1 MSNLRFSIFANNTD
15 VRRNIISRKLDNLTD
30 QIRQLNYTTDNL
42 CGSEF
47 AQNTVGLYTT
57 ILSFFF
63 GTVFALSFTWISGS
77 ILRMVSYVV
86 LFAIMIAVMTLWRWN
101 RRLIS
106 TMKDWRETS
115 KQLNDLTSDLSD
127 KHNALAF
134 EYQKKSDIHEQLNQH
149 YNILVAVLRF
159 TGLDMKLG
167 ITKLCSEEE
176 VNNERE
182 DS

>member
-1 MSNLRFSIFANNTD
+1 
-15 VRRNIISRKLDNLTD
+15 
-30 QIRQLNYTTDNL
+30 
-42 CGSEF
+42 
-47 AQNTVGLYTT
+47 
-57 ILSFFF
+57 
-63 GTVFALSFTWISGS
+63 
-77 ILRMVSYVV
+77 
-86 LFAIMIAVMTLWRWN
+86 MIAVMTLWRWN
-101 RRLIS
+101 RQLIS
-106 TMKDWRETS
+106 TMKEWRETS
-115 KQLNDLTSDLSD
+115 KQLNDLTCDLSD

-167 ITKLCSEEE
+167 ITKLYSEEE